1 MTKDE
6 LIECLLNQGFSCNG
20 NEYRKDILVVSRN
33 DTERRFEVFY
43 DVGEKIPVYWYDDL
57 IKDYKPGVL
66 EHFFTGL
73 YDAIKTFDDID
84 T

>member
-6 LIECLLNQGFSCNG
+6 LVKCLIDQGFASNR

-33 DTERRFEVFY
+33 DKERRFEVFY
-43 DVGEKIPVYWYDDL
+43 DVGEKIPAYLYDDL
-57 IKDYKPGVL
+57 IKDYKPVVL
-66 EHFFTGL
+66 EHFFSNL
-73 YDAIKTFDDID
+73 YDAIKTFD

>member
-6 LIECLLNQGFSCNG
+6 VVKCLLDQGFSRKG

-33 DTERRFEVFY
+33 DKERRFEVFY
-43 DVGEKIPVYWYDDL
+43 DSGEKIPAYLYDDL

-66 EHFFTGL
+66 ENFFSGL
-73 YDAIKTFDDID
+73 HDAIKTFDDI
-84 T
+84 